1 MYYVAIDDG
10 HGGETA
16 GKRTPP
22 FADGFVMGEN
32 MYNDAVGK
40 LLGELLKKHGF
51 GVLFV
56 AQEEGD
62 TSLQTRVERAN
73 AEKAD
78 IYISIHAN
86 AYGNSW
92 NSASGIESWIYGNA
106 DEKTERLADCIQK
119 ALVEETG
126 RRNRGVK
133 KSNQLYVLNSTKM
146 PAVLVEGGF
155 MTNFEE
161 AELLRSEAYRR
172 KCAVGICKGICSYFG
187 VAYMEKEEEDDM
199 KRYQTIAE
207 LPYGKE
213 VMEKL
218 VKEGAIQGDEKGRL
232 NLSEDML
239 RIFVILDRKNIL

>member
-1 MYYVAIDDG
+1 
-10 HGGETA
+10 
-16 GKRTPP
+16 
-22 FADGFVMGEN
+22 
-32 MYNDAVGK
+32 
-40 LLGELLKKHGF
+40 
-51 GVLFV
+51 
-56 AQEEGD
+56 
-62 TSLQTRVERAN
+62 
-73 AEKAD
+73 
-78 IYISIHAN
+78 
-86 AYGNSW
+86 
-92 NSASGIESWIYGNA
+92 
-106 DEKTERLADCIQK
+106 
-119 ALVEETG
+119 
-126 RRNRGVK
+126 
-133 KSNQLYVLNSTKM
+133 M